1 MLSKKKRVIMEQEKE
16 CATCFF
22 EDTPVDEKPCLD
34 CEIRDRWDN
43 WKPKQPEVLT
53 PDEWLCD
60 QYPEKYSGE
69 YIQTGGYHDAC
80 MHFAFESGE
89 KQGIKKG
96 RLERD
101 FELSPLIEE
110 CREIIEIL
118 DSGTNISNSMRWNH
132 IRVHLKNLEPV
143 NENGK

>member
-1 MLSKKKRVIMEQEKE
+1 MEQERE
-16 CATCFF
+16 CSTCFF

-43 WKPKQPEVLT
+43 WKPKQQKFLT
-53 PDEWLCD
+53 PGEWLRD

-101 FELSPLIEE
+101 QELSPLIEE

-118 DSGTNISNSMRWNH
+118 DSGSSISNNMRWNH
-132 IRVHLKNLEPV
+132 IRVHLKNLKPPYEM
-143 NENGK
+143 EL

>member
-1 MLSKKKRVIMEQEKE
+1 MEQERE
-16 CATCFF
+16 CSTCFF

-43 WKPKQPEVLT
+43 WKPKQQKFLT
-53 PDEWLCD
+53 PGEWLRD

-101 FELSPLIEE
+101 QELRPAIDLARKVKKLYWE
-110 CREIIEIL
+110 
-118 DSGTNISNSMRWNH
+118 
-132 IRVHLKNLEPV
+132 LKNHLIFATLGMQDLFESKLQQLDDELNNLKPV
-143 NENGK
+143 NGNE